1 MPMGLRVPA
10 KWNKEAGLVL
20 CAVWWA
26 GWAEKGGEA
35 KPRGICTGERK
46 HKNQEREAE
55 KGL

>member
-10 KWNKEAGLVL
+10 KWSKEAGLVL

-46 HKNQEREAE
+46 HKNQER
-55 KGL
+55 G